1 MKIPELFQK
10 LKERFKK
17 NRSETPKI
25 PSVINS
31 PIGKNLRG
39 RINSMNRRQRLMLI
53 LLMCSFVFLMV
64 LFLFPNPKPKTV
76 KNADQAKPKVET
88 VQVVR
93 AGVDIPRL
101 TVITD
106 LMVEMVEVPKDIV
119 PEGALTDKA
128 TLLNC
133 PASVSIQ
140 KGDILTNKKVYTDK
154 RMAGFPGRIPDNCR
168 AISVAIT
175 DVTGIAGFAK
185 PGDYVDVM
193 VVKSSRTNGARE
205 GEILLQ
211 NVLLLGVNKNAKVE
225 QPGGASKKNDKK
237 DGKSDG
243 KDDGKTDDKNADDKK
258 SGGKKDVGAEA
269 DSAVQA
275 ETKAMANATLALTPE
290 DALKLA
296 VSAQNSTV
304 YLALRPI
311 KPTEATTTTTHYEIA
326 GEERQSTR
334 AADSYVP
341 PQSRQESVVAQVPQN
356 QMTLPNQ
363 PVDAQVPV
371 EDTRPKIEVIRG
383 TESTIVRGE

>member
-76 KNADQAKPKVET
+76 KNADQVKPKVET

-128 TLLNC
+128 N
-133 PASVSIQ
+133 
-140 KGDILTNKKVYTDK
+140 
-154 RMAGFPGRIPDNCR
+154 
-168 AISVAIT
+168 
-175 DVTGIAGFAK
+175 
-185 PGDYVDVM
+185 
-193 VVKSSRTNGARE
+193 
-205 GEILLQ
+205 
-211 NVLLLGVNKNAKVE
+211 
-225 QPGGASKKNDKK
+225 
-237 DGKSDG
+237 
-243 KDDGKTDDKNADDKK
+243 
-258 SGGKKDVGAEA
+258 
-269 DSAVQA
+269 
-275 ETKAMANATLALTPE
+275 
-290 DALKLA
+290 A
-296 VSAQNSTV
+296 VSNKVS
-304 YLALRPI
+304 
-311 KPTEATTTTTHYEIA
+311 
-326 GEERQSTR
+326 SFF
-334 AADSYVP
+334 
-341 PQSRQESVVAQVPQN
+341 
-356 QMTLPNQ
+356 
-363 PVDAQVPV
+363 
-371 EDTRPKIEVIRG
+371 IEVYF
-383 TESTIVRGE
+383 